1 VHRPPTVSVDVAGVA
16 LVLRIGTV
24 SRFGPVA
31 ALFLAAAAQESAA
44 QTAYEA
50 CVNNARAVYDT
61 SHAAEC
67 KRLAEQTGQDRAD
80 CLGKLKL
87 PPTYCDLSYPARD
100 DSPNC
105 TLPAENATVIDAAL
119 ERARYRCA
127 RENQAAQ

>member
-1 VHRPPTVSVDVAGVA
+1 LAS
-16 LVLRIGTV
+16 RIGTI

-31 ALFLAAAAQESAA
+31 ALFLVTAAQESAA

-50 CVNNARAVYDT
+50 CVNNARAVHDT
-61 SHAAEC
+61 LHAAEC

-100 DSPNC
+100 DSANC
-105 TLPAENATVIDAAL
+105 TLPAENATVIDAAF